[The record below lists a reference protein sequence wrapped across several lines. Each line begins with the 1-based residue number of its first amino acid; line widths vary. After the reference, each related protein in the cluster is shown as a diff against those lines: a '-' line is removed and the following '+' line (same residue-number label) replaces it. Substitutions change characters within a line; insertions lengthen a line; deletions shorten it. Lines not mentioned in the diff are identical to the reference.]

1 MISDKMLLLGLC
13 FLTFMI
19 NYNELLLFKIID
31 KKFPPH
37 NNEKKNLLKVY
48 KSRPATWQCD
58 SLYDRSF

>member
-31 KKFPPH
+31 KKFP
-37 NNEKKNLLKVY
+37 L
-48 KSRPATWQCD
+48 SQQ
-58 SLYDRSF
+58 

>member
-19 NYNELLLFKIID
+19 NSNELLLLKIID
-31 KKFPPH
+31 KKIPPH
-37 NNEKKNLLKVY
+37 NNEKKTLKMY

-58 SLYDRSF
+58 SLCGVTF